1 MPAVWTYPQCQT
13 ELPSTLTRRRQEC
26 CHLSKTLHDSPKK
39 RADHSE
45 ANEKTSR
52 SCGGQS
58 LAHADKV
65 SGSDHASDREHHLF
79 NIIEPSETIRI
90 GG

>member
-1 MPAVWTYPQCQT
+1 MPAVWPYPQCQT
-13 ELPSTLTRRRQEC
+13 ESPSTLTGRRQEC

-39 RADHSE
+39 RADRSK

-52 SCGGQS
+52 SGGGQS

-65 SGSDHASDREHHLF
+65 SGSDHSSDCKHHLF
-79 NIIEPSETIRI
+79 DIIEPSETIRV